1 MRLRFWRMSDPAI
14 AQHAERM
21 TLALVEILN
30 FVSDELDYE
39 RGPWQDYFTDP
50 ATQDIVHALEREYR
64 HSDIFGEEDDEE
76 EGEGDVDCQDR
87 MADISRGYFPRSG

>member
-1 MRLRFWRMSDPAI
+1 MSDPAI
-14 AQHAERM
+14 EQHAERM

-64 HSDIFGEEDDEE
+64 HSDIFGEEDDDEE
-76 EGEGDVDCQDR
+76 EGEEDVDRQDR
-87 MADISRGYFPRSG
+87 MADVFRGNLP